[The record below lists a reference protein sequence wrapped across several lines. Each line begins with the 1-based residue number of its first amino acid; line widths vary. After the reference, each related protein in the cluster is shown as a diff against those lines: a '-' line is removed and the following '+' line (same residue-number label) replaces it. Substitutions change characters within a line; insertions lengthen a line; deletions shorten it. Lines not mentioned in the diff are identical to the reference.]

1 MSTERGSV
9 MNCLRCRDQALTRLD
24 AHSSASSTFF
34 ECPLCG
40 RHYTLMAGRAL
51 TFRWRHPISVALYE
65 FSFRSGSAEGFVA
78 STAAAMEKNRTPK
91 QIDAV
96 IQEFELELNE
106 PTQQIRDIISSP
118 RTEEECRAFIAEV
131 AALMRARRQAP

>member
-1 MSTERGSV
+1 
-9 MNCLRCRDQALTRLD
+9 
-24 AHSSASSTFF
+24 
-34 ECPLCG
+34 
-40 RHYTLMAGRAL
+40 
-51 TFRWRHPISVALYE
+51 
-65 FSFRSGSAEGFVA
+65 
-78 STAAAMEKNRTPK
+78 MEKNRTPK